1 MEKNGANAKGFLTEA
16 TCPVKVTV
24 RTDPIADHYNV
35 EPRPFARGKFATVR
49 RCVHRES
56 GRDYAAKY
64 IRKRRR
70 ASDVRHE
77 ILHEALLLKL
87 AQPCPRVVDVREV
100 FETASE
106 IILILEM
113 AAGGELQHVLDSEE
127 FLPEKD
133 VVRLMRQILEAVHF
147 LHDRNIAHLD
157 IKPQNL
163 LLTSAFPQ
171 GDILLCDFG
180 ISRVIGKGTEIREI
194 VGTPDYVAPEVLQYE
209 PISLATDVWSLGVL
223 TYVLLS
229 GHSPFGGDTKQ
240 ETFCNITAG
249 SLDFPE
255 DLFGHVS
262 SAAKDFVRRL
272 IVRDASKR
280 LSVKD
285 GLNHPWLAANK
296 LPSLP
301 SPKLTCHVQSPPS
314 DSPAFSCS
322 ASSDSSA
329 SDDSDDAPMCK
340 PPPIPSPIRFYDENE
355 DDDDDDLIQ
364 PPPLPL
370 SPPPKSPAP
379 SPLKVILKDCTNG
392 TANPIGGNQKKQ
404 TSTIQINV
412 TPRFKRQMLV
422 DRQILVDRQRSQ
434 TALTTVERRSASVR
448 QVQEVESV
456 VVGIDGLSINGKRIL
471 FTDEILVDER
481 VGIVY

>member
-1 MEKNGANAKGFLTEA
+1 AYS
-16 TCPVKVTV
+16 V
-24 RTDPIADHYNV
+24 RYCSSH
-35 EPRPFARGKFATVR
+35 RGKFATVR

-87 AQPCPRVVDVREV
+87 AQPCPRVVDFQPV
-100 FETASE
+100 FCAPLFNRTD
-106 IILILEM
+106 IVL

-127 FLPEKD
+127 CLPEKD
-133 VVRLMRQILEAVHF
+133 VVRLMRQILEAVQF

-194 VGTPDYVAPEVLQYE
+194 VGTPDYVAPEVLQFE
-209 PISLATDVWSLGVL
+209 PISLATDIWSLGVL

-285 GLNHPWLAANK
+285 GLNHPWLATNK
-296 LPSLP
+296 LPSLPSLP
-301 SPKLTCHVQSPPS
+301 SPKLTCQVQSSPS

-329 SDDSDDAPMCK
+329 SDDSDEAPMCK

-355 DDDDDDLIQ
+355 DDDDDLIQ

-370 SPPPKSPAP
+370 SPPPKSPAS

-392 TANPIGGNQKKQ
+392 TANGIGGNQRKQ

-422 DRQILVDRQRSQ
+422 DRQML
-434 TALTTVERRSASVR
+434 TTMTTVERRSASVR
-448 QVQEVESV
+448 QVQEVESM
-456 VVGIDGLSINGKRIL
+456 VVGLDGLSINGKRIL